1 MLADFLTMHEASG
14 KPYDAIGYAF
24 AGDCRF
30 NMGRSLLVMG
40 ALMGSDVRLV
50 GPRNGQA
57 HESRLPRTR
66 LKLSSGSTSFTPT
79 RGCLWVS
86 PRTSEDGL

>member
-40 ALMGSDVRLV
+40 ALMGQRRPPCWA
-50 GPRNGQA
+50 GRAAPAQGCGG
-57 HESRLPRTR
+57 PRTR
-66 LKLSSGSTSFTPT
+66 G
-79 RGCLWVS
+79 RGTDR
-86 PRTSEDGL
+86 RTHHDY